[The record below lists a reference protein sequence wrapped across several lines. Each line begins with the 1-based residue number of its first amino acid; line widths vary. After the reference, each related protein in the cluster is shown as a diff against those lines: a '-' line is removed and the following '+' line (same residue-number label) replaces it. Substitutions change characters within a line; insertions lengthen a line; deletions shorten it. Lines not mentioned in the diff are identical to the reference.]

1 MASIGLAY
9 FCCDRSADQALLGVE
24 AAGRGLD
31 DLQPV
36 TGDLG
41 GKPAVRHSQA
51 VLFSTL
57 GF

>member
-9 FCCDRSADQALLGVE
+9 FCCDRSADLALLGVE

-31 DLQPV
+31 DLRRV
-36 TGDLG
+36 TGGLG
-41 GKPAVRHSQA
+41 DPPAVRHSQS

-57 GF
+57 EF

>member
-1 MASIGLAY
+1 MGSIGLAY
-9 FCCDRSADQALLGVE
+9 FCCDRSADLALLGVE

-31 DLQPV
+31 DLRRV

-41 GKPAVRHSQA
+41 GNPAIRHSQA

-57 GF
+57 EF